1 MIKNF
6 IAIFVFFVT
15 FAANAQTIEFI
26 VSASAGGPNDTVTR
40 KIADKLEHT
49 LNKQI
54 IVLNKPGAAHTIAY
68 NYALSTNKP
77 TLIMATSEVVNHPV
91 YTHLDEVFLAG
102 YFTNIM
108 FVSRKSSITNIDQ
121 VIELSKSREIL
132 FGHGGIATFSHM
144 AMQTICEKKLRCLP
158 VAYRSAAEGMLG
170 VMSGHIDAYAIVSY
184 GSKQFS
190 ENDKITAMYE
200 IDVSPDKSWF
210 KLFSRNISLSDRE
223 SIKKVLQ
230 SQDSKFYSDMG
241 FKK

>member
-1 MIKNF
+1 M
-6 IAIFVFFVT
+6 VFFVT
-15 FAANAQTIEFI
+15 SVVNAQTIEFI

-40 KIADKLEHT
+40 KIADKLENT

-54 IVLNKPGAAHTIAY
+54 VVLNKPGAAHTIAY
-68 NYALSTNKP
+68 NHVLSTNKP

-91 YTHLDEVFLAG
+91 YQHLDEVFLAG
-102 YFTNIM
+102 YFTNTL

-121 VIELSKSREIL
+121 LIALSKSREIL
-132 FGHGGIATFSHM
+132 FGHGGMATFSYM
-144 AMQTICEKKLRCLP
+144 AMQIICEKKLRCLP

-184 GSKQFS
+184 GSKQFL
-190 ENDKITAMYE
+190 ENDKITAVYE
-200 IDVSPDKSWF
+200 IDVSPDKGWF

-223 SIKKVLQ
+223 SIRKILQ
-230 SQDSKFYSDMG
+230 SQDFKFYSDMG